1 MSNTIEKSI
10 NERNRAEQASHK
22 LAYIMQREGLP
33 MDAQLMT
40 AVAAE
45 IEAFWNKMGAKTMEP
60 DQTQRNPP
68 NDQ

>member
-1 MSNTIEKSI
+1 
-10 NERNRAEQASHK
+10 
-22 LAYIMQREGLP
+22 
-33 MDAQLMT
+33 MT